1 MDELET
7 LLTELACG
15 DDMRAEAAAVRLS
28 AFPVSVLDPLLHAT
42 DVDARWWAV
51 RSLAGFESALEIID
65 RLLAAL
71 EDESEE
77 VRQCAALGLTH
88 HPHRQ
93 AVSPLIR
100 ALGDTDTLTAKIA
113 SNALILIGV
122 EAVPQLIE
130 VLKTGSPAAKLEAA
144 RALAEIKDPR
154 AIPALMEI
162 MQADSAVAKYWAEI
176 GLDKLG
182 LGMVYLK
189 PQ

>member
-1 MDELET
+1 MDELQT
-7 LLTELACG
+7 LLDELACG
-15 DDMRAEAAAVRLS
+15 DDARAEAAAGRLA
-28 AFPVSVLDPLLHAT
+28 AFPVTALDPLLKSQ
-42 DVDARWWAV
+42 DVDLRWWAV
-51 RSLAGFESALEIID
+51 RSLAGFQSSLEIID

-71 EDESEE
+71 ADDSDD

-88 HPHRQ
+88 HPHPQ

-100 ALGDTDTLTAKIA
+100 ALADPDTLTARLA
-113 SNALILIGV
+113 SNALILIGS

-130 VLKTGSPAAKLEAA
+130 VLKAGTPAAKLEAV
-144 RALAEIKDPR
+144 RALAEIKDQR

-162 MQADSAVAKYWAEI
+162 MQTDSAVANYWAEQ
-176 GLDKLG
+176 GLDSLV